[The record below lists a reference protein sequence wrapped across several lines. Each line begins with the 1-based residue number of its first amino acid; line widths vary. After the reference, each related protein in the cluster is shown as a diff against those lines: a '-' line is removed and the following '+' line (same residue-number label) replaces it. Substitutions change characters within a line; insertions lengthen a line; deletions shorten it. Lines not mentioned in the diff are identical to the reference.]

1 MPTSTPNINIL
12 LFWFHDDWGT
22 YGRAYE
28 RIAEYLSQHP
38 EINHVTCMFPPISDQ
53 SDKYLKV
60 RQVSKKLTLLTE
72 TKFQRFR
79 LDRPLSRL
87 RKLLNEYLKT
97 KALRTYLRDLGY
109 RKQNTVLWLF
119 PPHPYIERL
128 LKVVPYRLSVAHVID
143 NFTKLGPSH
152 ALYPY
157 AQSQYPRL
165 GELADIIITTSQ
177 ANQHEFSN
185 TGRPCYLFYPAVD
198 KSFIGNPGQLPFRK
212 NGTAPHLGYVGWIME
227 RTDLDLLSLIA
238 RQRPDWKLTLVGPQY
253 PENILKE
260 SELLSLPNVD
270 YLGSLPQEKVPDFL
284 QTLDV
289 CLMPHRDNEYS
300 RSMGPLK
307 LYQYL
312 ASGKPVVTTNVA
324 GLDKV
329 REHLYIASEYAEYI
343 KCISDALD
351 SDSPELAAKRIEAAS
366 RETWDIR
373 VREMFNVVLT
383 HFH

>member
-1 MPTSTPNINIL
+1 
-12 LFWFHDDWGT
+12 
-22 YGRAYE
+22 
-28 RIAEYLSQHP
+28 
-38 EINHVTCMFPPISDQ
+38 
-53 SDKYLKV
+53 
-60 RQVSKKLTLLTE
+60 
-72 TKFQRFR
+72 
-79 LDRPLSRL
+79 
-87 RKLLNEYLKT
+87 
-97 KALRTYLRDLGY
+97 
-109 RKQNTVLWLF
+109 
-119 PPHPYIERL
+119 
-128 LKVVPYRLSVAHVID
+128 
-143 NFTKLGPSH
+143 
-152 ALYPY
+152 
-157 AQSQYPRL
+157 
-165 GELADIIITTSQ
+165 
-177 ANQHEFSN
+177 
-185 TGRPCYLFYPAVD
+185 
-198 KSFIGNPGQLPFRK
+198 
-212 NGTAPHLGYVGWIME
+212 ME